1 VQIRVLE
8 VGCGSGANLWMIA
21 HEGFEAHGIDLSRQG
36 VALCEQM
43 LLHRKAMAT
52 VRAADMTAIPYPDRH
67 FDVIASTRRGL
78 SDSSMK
84 SPDC

>member
-1 VQIRVLE
+1 
-8 VGCGSGANLWMIA
+8 
-21 HEGFEAHGIDLSRQG
+21 
-36 VALCEQM
+36 M